1 MNLRTSPQ
9 SRSLGRKLVFTVVLL
24 FSTLAA
30 TSVAS
35 WLILSHLENQSER
48 LAQRFMPQVERISD
62 AQVLMLRIS
71 LEARQAMLVTSA
83 DEVRASLDR
92 LGTFRQQKLDLLQAF
107 ETNLDDDRGREIF
120 AQIRSADTEFWRQA
134 QQVAGQIQAG
144 NAAAAFTLLNT
155 DLVPAR
161 DRVLQHMA
169 EQRAWQQQLVDEQLA
184 GTDRIAFNTKLAL
197 ALATLLVFVVAAYNA
212 HTFMRTMRA
221 SFARAQKVTF
231 RIANARNHQAEPPV
245 QGDEFAS
252 LFASIADMEQRLSQV
267 VVARVRQTSTG
278 VSSAAAQL
286 DHTSTDLLA
295 ATDQQISA
303 IESSAVH
310 ARSMAAAIET
320 SASSANNVSQL
331 ASKAANIASEGGQ
344 AVGSVVQEMQ
354 RIGEASKRIAEIVSV
369 IDGIAFQTN
378 ILALN
383 AAVEAARAGEQGRGF
398 AVVAGEVRS
407 LAQRSTQAAREVKA
421 LIETSTQRV
430 QTGSAAAENAG
441 QTMQRVVDSVA
452 ELSRLMG
459 SIAQATAQQRASAQQ
474 LDQAVQA
481 LNQTASISAA
491 VVQRSQATAAALRD
505 QSQRLDETMGAFNV
519 QGSAAR
525 QAA

>member
-221 SFARAQKVTF
+221 SLARAQKVTF

-252 LFASIADMEQRLSQV
+252 LFASIADMEQRLSQ

>member
-1 MNLRTSPQ
+1 MNLRTTPQ

-24 FSTLAA
+24 FATLAA
-30 TSVAS
+30 TSTAS

-48 LAQRFMPQVERISD
+48 LAQRFMPQVERISE
-62 AQVLMLRIS
+62 AQVLMFRIS

-83 DEVRASLDR
+83 DEVRVSLDR

-144 NAAAAFTLLNT
+144 NAAAAFSLLNT

-161 DRVLQHMA
+161 DRVLQHMV
-169 EQRAWQQQLVDEQLA
+169 EQRAWQQRRVDEQLA
-184 GTDRIAFNTKLAL
+184 GTDRIAFNTKLTL
-197 ALATLLVFVVAAYNA
+197 ALITLLVFAVAAYNA
-212 HTFMRTMRA
+212 HTFMLTMRA

-231 RIANARNHQAEPPV
+231 RIANARNHQDEPPV

-252 LFASIADMEQRLSQV
+252 LFASIADMEHRLSQ

-295 ATDQQISA
+295 ATDQQINA

-331 ASKAANIASEGGQ
+331 ASKAAEIASQGGQ

-474 LDQAVQA
+474 LDQAVEA
-481 LNQTASISAA
+481 LNQTASTSAA

-505 QSQRLDETMGAFNV
+505 QAQRLDETMGAFNV